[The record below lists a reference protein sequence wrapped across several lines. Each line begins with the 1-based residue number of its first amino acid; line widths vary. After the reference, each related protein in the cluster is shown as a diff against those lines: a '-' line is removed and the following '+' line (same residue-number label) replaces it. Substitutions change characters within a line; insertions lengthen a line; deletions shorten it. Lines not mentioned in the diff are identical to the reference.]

1 MLFTDFKLLKT
12 FFFLLGTNFLLAE
25 TLRIMPLGDSIT
37 FDQKYGDT
45 RTDGSRTGYRSFLWY
60 KLTNAKYDVDF
71 VGSQVAGQAVTP
83 IFDPDNEG
91 HPGWD
96 SYDIAGKVLSYMNNS
111 QPDIVL
117 LHIGTNDRGS
127 TSPEGVNLILDEID
141 YYEQTTE
148 RKVRVIVALII
159 NTKDNDER
167 IKIFNRRI
175 NQLLAER
182 ISSGDNIEIVDM
194 YRGAG
199 FTQSDFTDRLH
210 PNPSGYSKMADVW
223 FNALTADKEE
233 KDLYVYPYTHIDKF
247 HIESITVE
255 KNIVH
260 YITNVPD
267 TGITF

>member
-1 MLFTDFKLLKT
+1 MLFKYSKLLKISL
-12 FFFLLGTNFLLAE
+12 FLFGTTLLYSE

-37 FDQKYGDT
+37 YDNKYGET
-45 RTDGSRTGYRSFLWY
+45 RTDGERTGYRSFLWY

-96 SYDIAGKVLSYMNNS
+96 SYDIAEKVLSYMNNS

-141 YYEQTTE
+141 HYEQTTE
-148 RKVRVIVALII
+148 RKVKVIVALII
-159 NTKDNDER
+159 NTKDNDGR

-175 NQLLAER
+175 NQLLVER

-199 FTQSDFTDRLH
+199 FTQSDFADRLH
-210 PNPSGYSKMADVW
+210 PSPSGYSKMADVW
-223 FNALTADKEE
+223 FNALTEDKEE
-233 KDLYVYPYTHIDKF
+233 KDLYTYPYTHIKKYY
-247 HIESITVE
+247 IESITVE
-255 KNIVH
+255 KNVVH
-260 YITNVPD
+260 YIANVPD
-267 TGITF
+267 SGITF